1 MKCEHILHRHF
12 TLTKTQEKRKSS
24 SDCFSVMWSF
34 FFKSREKKNGN
45 FSFLV
50 YPYRSSR
57 TLSEILTTL
66 YNILGRER
74 SFLFRWT
81 GRRPST
87 EVVEHCLES
96 LSMYYGS
103 FMISPISVG
112 ERVGIFLVNPDQV
125 WLHLWFQRYKELL
138 RSSSIKISSAEHMH
152 FQLSTQMEVVSW
164 KGNATW

>member
-1 MKCEHILHRHF
+1 
-12 TLTKTQEKRKSS
+12 
-24 SDCFSVMWSF
+24 
-34 FFKSREKKNGN
+34 
-45 FSFLV
+45 
-50 YPYRSSR
+50 
-57 TLSEILTTL
+57 
-66 YNILGRER
+66 
-74 SFLFRWT
+74 
-81 GRRPST
+81 
-87 EVVEHCLES
+87 
-96 LSMYYGS
+96 MYYGS